1 MQTLESIYLSR
12 LQHYLYCPRQF
23 ALIELENIWI
33 ENQFTAEGQV
43 LHQRVNQADQQKRG
57 AVRTA
62 RALRLANAELRIE
75 GVADVVEYHRQADG
89 TEIPFPIE
97 YKRGKPKAHRAD
109 EVQLCAQAL
118 CLEEMHGVAIPEGAL
133 FYGEVRRRHPV
144 IFDAELRNLTLQ
156 TILACRDI
164 VQTNITPY
172 AVYQAR
178 KCNGCSLIDQC
189 HPKDFGKSASAWL
202 AEQLKKD

>member
-1 MQTLESIYLSR
+1 MAPEPIYLSR
-12 LQHYLYCPRQF
+12 LQHYLFCSRQF
-23 ALIELENIWI
+23 ALIELEGIWA

-62 RALRLANAELRIE
+62 WALRLANTELGIE
-75 GVADVVEYHRQADG
+75 GVADVVEYHKQADG
-89 TEIPFPIE
+89 TEIPYPIE

-118 CLEEMHGVAIPEGAL
+118 CLEEMHSVDVPEGAL

-144 IFDAELRNLTLQ
+144 VFDAELRDLTAQ
-156 TILACRDI
+156 TILACRTI
-164 VQTNITPY
+164 VQTKTTPQ
-172 AVYQAR
+172 AVYKSK
-178 KCNGCSLIDQC
+178 KCTACSLIDQC
-189 HPKDFGKSASAWL
+189 HPKGFKKSASVWL
-202 AEQLKKD
+202 AEQLKQD